1 MADSLPYHVF
11 FVDDELEVRNV
22 VQKTLE
28 RRGIKVTCFASAST
42 CLKHLQA
49 EKCDLIITDVKM
61 PGMDGMELLEEV
73 KRTMPWFPIL
83 VVTGYG
89 DIPMAVKAL
98 KAGAV
103 SFIEKP
109 LDRDSF
115 LSTVDSVLIGTT
127 DPDYPS
133 PLPLTPA
140 ESEVLQ
146 FILTG
151 MSNRKIA
158 DILHRSR
165 RTIET
170 HRGHIMRKFGVN
182 KFVDLIRR
190 ATAMGLFDKESDK

>member
-1 MADSLPYHVF
+1 MTVSNRHHVF

-73 KRTMPWFPIL
+73 KRIMPWLPVL

-98 KAGAV
+98 KTGAV

-127 DPDYPS
+127 DLDYPS

-151 MSNRKIA
+151 LSNRKIA

-170 HRGHIMRKFGVN
+170 HRGHIMRKFSVN